1 MLNIMQFARKLRQN
15 NYTDNTNS
23 FFPSALAIENDR
35 AAAILAQRVLRK
47 KRASAELMH
56 AHDAT
61 SCAFRLIDRSADR
74 WILRTRETIFTS
86 APRRALTIGLVIIN
100 NVALKENELLRVA
113 ITMLNAAAQLSMMLQ
128 NKYHLSKRSFIGD

>member
-1 MLNIMQFARKLRQN
+1 MQFAGKLRRD
-15 NYTDNTNS
+15 NYAVLIIQMT
-23 FFPSALAIENDR
+23 FFPPLSLRQDKT
-35 AAAILAQRVLRK
+35 AAILVQRK
-47 KRASAELMH
+47 KQTSAALTH

-86 APRRALTIGLVIIN
+86 APRHRRALTIGLAIIN
-100 NVALKENELLRVA
+100 YVALKENELLWVA
-113 ITMLNAAAQLSMMLQ
+113 ITMLNAAARLSMMLQ

>member
-1 MLNIMQFARKLRQN
+1 MQFARKLRRD
-15 NYTDNTNS
+15 NYAALIIQMA
-23 FFPSALAIENDR
+23 FFPPLSSRTTRQLPSSR
-35 AAAILAQRVLRK
+35 KRK
-47 KRASAELMH
+47 KRASAALTH

-86 APRRALTIGLVIIN
+86 APRHRRALTIGLAIIN
-100 NVALKENELLRVA
+100 YVALKENELLRVA
-113 ITMLNAAAQLSMMLQ
+113 ITMLNAAARLSMMLQ

>member
-1 MLNIMQFARKLRQN
+1 MQFARKLRQN
-15 NYTDNTNS
+15 NYADNTNS
-23 FFPSALAIENDR
+23 FFPYTLIENDKT
-35 AAAILAQRVLRK
+35 AAILAQRK
-47 KRASAELMH
+47 KQASAELMH

-100 NVALKENELLRVA
+100 YVALKENELLRVA
-113 ITMLNAAAQLSMMLQ
+113 ITMLNAVAQLSMMLQ